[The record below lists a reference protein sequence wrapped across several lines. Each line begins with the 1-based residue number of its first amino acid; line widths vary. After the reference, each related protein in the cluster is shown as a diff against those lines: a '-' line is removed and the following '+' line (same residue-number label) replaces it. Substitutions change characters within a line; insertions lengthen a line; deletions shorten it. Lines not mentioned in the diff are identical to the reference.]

1 MALIPR
7 KQNIQVWRSPFYE
20 MDKLHKEINR
30 LFDLG
35 YPGTAGADTSLL
47 DGVWAPAVDVLEKQ
61 DSIIVKADLPGL
73 TKEDISVSIENNI
86 LTISGEKKLEQEQK
100 DGDVVRSE
108 RYYGSFNRAFTLP
121 STVDPNK
128 VNAKFENGVLE
139 LALTKK
145 EEAKPRQIRIDV
157 K

>member
-7 KQNIQVWRSPFYE
+7 KENNVVWRSPFYE
-20 MDKLHKEINR
+20 LAKFHKDLDQ

-35 YPGTAGADTSLL
+35 NPWSVSRDTSLL
-47 DGVWAPAVDVLEKQ
+47 DGLWAPAVDVLERK
-61 DSIIVKADLPGL
+61 DSIVVKADLPGL
-73 TKEDISVSIENNI
+73 SKEDISVSIENNV
-86 LTISGEKKLEQEQK
+86 LTINGEKKMEKEHK
-100 DGDVVRSE
+100 EGDIVRSE

-121 STVDPNK
+121 STVDPNQ

-139 LALTKK
+139 LTLAKK